1 MWGTEVSTPQI
12 REAGEGLTQA
22 NASSET
28 TIHRNPRDLTF
39 RRCSSEDLETCC
51 KLAEDAWPMVR
62 PRETQLFVESCLLWS
77 DWAELAYESQEVV
90 GVLICKIVKKDWLG
104 RAVGTASRLFAY
116 FMLLVRFILRGPP
129 QELRFL
135 WNFLLTDGKVARNQ
149 PRADAEIQ
157 TVIVHSSH
165 RGEGIARALV
175 DRFIIA
181 ARQEAQIRTMRVY
194 TTPPLSDWRFYER
207 YGFKRMGMFHDNHAS
222 YLTSRDLNGFF
233 YLLTL

>member
-1 MWGTEVSTPQI
+1 MSTPQI

-39 RRCSSEDLETCC
+39 RRCSSDDLETCY
-51 KLAEDAWPMVR
+51 KLAQNAFPMVR
-62 PRETQLFVESCLLWS
+62 PRETRLFVEACLLWS

-90 GVLICKIVKKDWLG
+90 GLLICKIVKKDGLG
-104 RAVGTASRLFAY
+104 HAIGTANRLFAY
-116 FMLLVRFILRGPP
+116 FMLLVRFILGGPP

-135 WNFLLTDGKVARNQ
+135 WNFLLTDGKVAKNQ

-165 RGEGIARALV
+165 RGEGIGRTLL
-175 DRFIIA
+175 DRFISA
-181 ARQEAQIRTMRVY
+181 ARQEAQIRTVRTY
-194 TTPPLSDWRFYER
+194 TTPALTNWRFYER
-207 YGFKRMGMFHDNHAS
+207 YGFKRVGTFYDNFSSSYVAS
-222 YLTSRDLNGFF
+222 KDANAIF